1 MTARTKEFDCV
12 EIKRRI
18 QADLPRNTSILVFMQ
33 GAPLQEPRSAR
44 TRRYT
49 AGMARTLQ
57 RQRPKQGARLAAL
70 RRAAGLTQTELAQLV
85 GESQQN
91 IAFWEQSERPPRS
104 NVLPKLAKVLGVK
117 IEQIL
122 EGRLPETRRAGP
134 AGKVQKIFEEV
145 STLPRRQQERI
156 IETVSALVEQYKR
169 RA

>member
-1 MTARTKEFDCV
+1 M
-12 EIKRRI
+12 
-18 QADLPRNTSILVFMQ
+18 LVFMQ
-33 GAPLQEPRSAR
+33 GAPLQEPRFVR
-44 TRRYT
+44 TRPYT
-49 AGMARTLQ
+49 PGMARTLQ

-70 RRAAGLTQTELAQLV
+70 RRAAGLTQVELAQLV

-122 EGRLPETRRAGP
+122 EGKLPETRRAGP
-134 AGKVQKIFEEV
+134 VGKAQKIFEEV